1 MEQTYKM
8 RRTITKIILA
18 PLLLILLIALSYKI
32 WGVSYNPGS
41 VEEIVISNATN
52 IEQCIASNAT
62 ITSEISGSTALRQF
76 IQLLSNNYFVSLS
89 AVVVNIQA
97 IILLE
102 NKGMNK
108 KNNTTLV
115 SLCVRMDD

>member
-1 MEQTYKM
+1 MEQIYKM
-8 RRTITKIILA
+8 RRTIAKIILA

-32 WGVSYNPGS
+32 WGVSYSTGS
-41 VEEIVISNATN
+41 VEEIVILNATN

-76 IQLLSNNYFVSLS
+76 IQLLSNSYFVSVS

-102 NKGMNK
+102 NKGMNQ